1 VRERAEGEKSRRRS
15 ERAGRSRRRSRV
27 LHSHFEPVPPPDRAT
42 FPIVSGAA
50 CDYAWDQDGFV
61 TASERAM
68 PSTPFDSAIFRDVFA
83 APAMR
88 AAFSDESAV
97 RRWTEVEVALA
108 AAEARAGVI
117 PAEAAAAIRQGARP
131 EAINLEKLKAET
143 DLVGYPIVGVV
154 HQLAAQV
161 GEAGRYLHWGATT
174 QDIMDTAT
182 VLQIKEALAL
192 VEADLAAIEAAL
204 ARLAARHR
212 QTVMAGRTHL
222 QHALP
227 VTFGY
232 KAVVWLAMIRRH
244 RQRLAELK
252 PRVLVGQLA
261 GAAGTLAS
269 LGDKGLAVH
278 DALMDELGLG
288 RAPAPWHVARDTL
301 AEAVTF
307 LGLVTGSLAK
317 IATDIILLMQTEV
330 AEAFEPF
337 VAGRGSSSTMPQK
350 RNPISCELI
359 VAAARI
365 VRGQVGLMLDAMAAD
380 HERATGPWHL
390 EWVAIPQAFLAASGA
405 LRQSRFMLEGLIVD
419 TGRMRRNLDL
429 TGGLI
434 VAEAV
439 MMALAQ
445 HTGRGPAH
453 DLVYGAC
460 RAALD
465 KGTTL
470 LAELERRPDVTRH
483 LALARLAGFTD
494 PVNYLG
500 SASDMIDRVLAAAR
514 EPDQRRRSW
523 RHPAARPR
531 AEVFDTE
538 SAERVFQKQ
547 PAD

>member
-1 VRERAEGEKSRRRS
+1 
-15 ERAGRSRRRSRV
+15 
-27 LHSHFEPVPPPDRAT
+27 
-42 FPIVSGAA
+42 
-50 CDYAWDQDGFV
+50 
-61 TASERAM
+61 M
-68 PSTPFDSAIFRDVFA
+68 PSTPFDSAIFRDTFG

-88 AAFSDESAV
+88 AVFSDEAVV
-97 RRWTEVEVALA
+97 RRYVEVEVALA

-117 PAEAAAAIRQGARP
+117 PAAAAAAIRAGARP
-131 EAINLEKLKAET
+131 DAIDLAKLKAET
-143 DLVGYPIVGVV
+143 DLVGYPIVGLV
-154 HQLAAQV
+154 HQLASQV
-161 GEAGRYLHWGATT
+161 GDAGRYVHWGATT

-182 VLQIKEALAL
+182 VLQIGEALAL

-204 ARLAARHR
+204 AALAATHR
-212 QTVMAGRTHL
+212 ATVMAGRTHL

-232 KAVVWLAMIRRH
+232 KAAVWLTMIRRH
-244 RQRLAELK
+244 RQRLVELR

-278 DALMDELGLG
+278 DALMDELGLA
-288 RAPAPWHVARDTL
+288 RPVAPWHVARDAF
-301 AEAVTF
+301 AETVSF

-317 IATDIILLMQTEV
+317 IATDVMLLMQTEV

-365 VRGQVGLMLDAMAAD
+365 VRGHVGLMLDAMAAD
-380 HERATGPWHL
+380 HERATGPWQL
-390 EWVAIPQAFLAASGA
+390 EWVAIPESFLAAGGA
-405 LRQSRFMLEGLIVD
+405 LRQSRLMLEGLIVD
-419 TGRMRRNLDL
+419 AGRMRRNLDL

-445 HTGRGPAH
+445 HTGRGAAH

-465 KGTTL
+465 KGNTL
-470 LAELERRPDVTRH
+470 LAELERLPEVTRH
-483 LALARLAGFTD
+483 LDGKRLAELTD

-500 SASDMIDRVLAAAR
+500 SAPAMIDRVL
-514 EPDQRRRSW
+514 ED
-523 RHPAARPR
+523 
-531 AEVFDTE
+531 
-538 SAERVFQKQ
+538 
-547 PAD
+547 